1 MLKILTFEDLIK
13 ALDEKKVKTFDS
25 KKEGYQLC
33 VQVPATFEEEKVE
46 DSSRAGL
53 MRVKIK
59 VMHLGRNRNGS
70 AVSEKSAKKAF
81 ASFKNRPV
89 LGAIHQLE
97 NGEWDFDAHNR
108 EVVTN
113 EDGEEEIHYIEQ
125 QIGSFTEE
133 TPFFEYDKEQ
143 DKTYVCAYAV
153 IPEEYTK
160 AADIIRRKNGTKN
173 SCELCINELSYDA
186 KEKTLNLDDWYLNAS
201 TFLGTDSDGEAVEEG
216 MVGSRADIV
225 DFSVENNSVM
235 PKSFEEKVLEK
246 LENINTALANFQ
258 INNNSKEGGNEMKL
272 NELLE
277 KYAKTM
283 EDITFDVERLS
294 DEELEAK
301 FQEVFGEEAPSE
313 EAGEASTENMEE
325 DKEPETEGTTEE
337 SAEEASEE
345 ETQETEE
352 PVVEEN
358 SVHDTTKKFSVN
370 INNKDYLFESS
381 LDETIYALETVVNDT
396 YAEADNAYYSAKVYD
411 KYVVMIDWYSGKA
424 YKQNYK
430 KRNDVYSL
438 IGDRVEVFARYLTRE
453 EEQAIDDLRSK
464 YSAVE
469 EKLNKYVA
477 QENVEKK
484 EALLESEDYEAIR
497 ESEDFV
503 EFAED
508 VRAEGNEAKYSVED
522 VQKKCDEMLLSYAK
536 SKAKFSAAEKKP
548 TKKYVRTNAAKEEGY
563 KPYGHLFDGYKN

>member
-1 MLKILTFEDLIK
+1 
-13 ALDEKKVKTFDS
+13 
-25 KKEGYQLC
+25 
-33 VQVPATFEEEKVE
+33 
-46 DSSRAGL
+46 

-97 NGEWDFDAHNR
+97 NGDWDFDAHNR
-108 EVVTN
+108 EVVAN

-201 TFLGTDSDGEAVEEG
+201 TFLGTDSEGEAVEEG

-235 PKSFEEKVLEK
+235 SKSFEEKVLEK

-258 INNNSKEGGNEMKL
+258 INNNSKEGRNEMKL

-283 EDITFDVERLS
+283 EDITFDMEGLS

-325 DKEPETEGTTEE
+325 NKEPETEETTEE

-352 PVVEEN
+352 PVVEVN
-358 SVHDTTKKFSVN
+358 SVHNTTKKFSVN

-396 YAEADNAYYSAKVYD
+396 YAEADNAYYSVKVYD

-438 IGDRVEVFARYLTRE
+438 TGDRVEVFARYLTRE

-464 YSAVE
+464 YSTVE

-477 QENVEKK
+477 LENAEKK

-497 ESEDFV
+497 ESEEFT

-522 VQKKCDEMLLSYAK
+522 VQKKCDEILLSYAK
-536 SKAKFSAAEKKP
+536 SKAKFTAAEKKP
-548 TKKYVRTNAAKEEGY
+548 TKKYIRTNAAKEEGY

>member
-46 DSSRAGL
+46 DSSREGL

-201 TFLGTDSDGEAVEEG
+201 TFLEP
-216 MVGSRADIV
+216 IL
-225 DFSVENNSVM
+225 
-235 PKSFEEKVLEK
+235 KEKQL
-246 LENINTALANFQ
+246 
-258 INNNSKEGGNEMKL
+258 
-272 NELLE
+272 
-277 KYAKTM
+277 
-283 EDITFDVERLS
+283 
-294 DEELEAK
+294 
-301 FQEVFGEEAPSE
+301 
-313 EAGEASTENMEE
+313 
-325 DKEPETEGTTEE
+325 
-337 SAEEASEE
+337 
-345 ETQETEE
+345 
-352 PVVEEN
+352 
-358 SVHDTTKKFSVN
+358 
-370 INNKDYLFESS
+370 
-381 LDETIYALETVVNDT
+381 
-396 YAEADNAYYSAKVYD
+396 
-411 KYVVMIDWYSGKA
+411 
-424 YKQNYK
+424 
-430 KRNDVYSL
+430 
-438 IGDRVEVFARYLTRE
+438 
-453 EEQAIDDLRSK
+453 
-464 YSAVE
+464 
-469 EKLNKYVA
+469 
-477 QENVEKK
+477 KK
-484 EALLESEDYEAIR
+484 EW
-497 ESEDFV
+497 
-503 EFAED
+503 
-508 VRAEGNEAKYSVED
+508 
-522 VQKKCDEMLLSYAK
+522 
-536 SKAKFSAAEKKP
+536 
-548 TKKYVRTNAAKEEGY
+548 
-563 KPYGHLFDGYKN
+563 

>member
-1 MLKILTFEDLIK
+1 MKKMYKVLTFEDLMK
-13 ALDEKKVKTFDS
+13 ALEEKKMKTFDS
-25 KKEGYQLC
+25 KKEGYKLC
-33 VQVPATFEEEKVE
+33 VQVPTTFEEEDVE

-70 AVSEKSAKKAF
+70 SVSEKSAKKAF

-113 EDGEEEIHYIEQ
+113 ENGEEEIHYIEQ

-153 IPEEYTK
+153 IPEDYTK
-160 AADIIRRKNGTKN
+160 AAEIIRRKNGTKN

-186 KEKTLNLDDWYLNAS
+186 KNKTLNLNDWYLNAS
-201 TFLGTDSDGEAVEEG
+201 TFLGTDSDGEPVDEG
-216 MVGSRADIV
+216 MLGSRADIV

-235 PKSFEEKVLEK
+235 PETFEEKVLEK
-246 LENINTALANFQ
+246 LENISTALSNFQ
-258 INNNSKEGGNEMKL
+258 INTKSKEGGNETLKL
-272 NELLE
+272 KELLE
-277 KYAKTM
+277 KYSKTM
-283 EDITFDVERLS
+283 EDITFETEGLS

-301 FQEVFGEEAPSE
+301 FQEVFGDTPSE
-313 EAGEASTENMEE
+313 EDEVNAENMEK
-325 DKEPETEGTTEE
+325 DETEEVPEE
-337 SAEEASEE
+337 MAEEPSKG
-345 ETQETEE
+345 ETEETEE
-352 PVVEEN
+352 PEIEEN
-358 SVHDTTKKFSVN
+358 TVHNTTKKFSIN

-381 LDETIYALETVVNDT
+381 LDETIYALETVINNT
-396 YAEADNAYYSAKVYD
+396 YAEADNAYYGAKVYD
-411 KYVVMIDWYSGKA
+411 KYVVMIDYYSGKA

-438 IGDRVEVFARYLTRE
+438 TGDRVEVFARYLTRE
-453 EEQAIDDLRSK
+453 EEQTIDDMRNK
-464 YSAVE
+464 YSAAE
-469 EKLNKYVA
+469 EKLNKYIA
-477 QENVEKK
+477 KENAEMK
-484 EALLESEDYEAIR
+484 EVILESEDYEAIR
-497 ESEDFV
+497 ESEEFT

-522 VQKKCDEMLLSYAK
+522 VQKKCDDMLLSYAK
-536 SKAKFSAAEKKP
+536 SKAKFSAGEKK
-548 TKKYVRTNAAKEEGY
+548 TAKKYIRTNAEKEEGY

>member
-1 MLKILTFEDLIK
+1 MLKILTFEDLMK
-13 ALDEKKVKTFDS
+13 AFEEKKLKTFDS

-33 VQVPATFEEEKVE
+33 VQVPATFEEEKAE
-46 DSSRAGL
+46 DNSRAGL

-70 AVSEKSAKKAF
+70 AVSEKSA
-81 ASFKNRPV
+81 RPV

-113 EDGEEEIHYIEQ
+113 ENGEEEIHYIEQ

-153 IPEEYTK
+153 IPEDYTK
-160 AADIIRRKNGTKN
+160 AAEIIRRKNGTKN

-201 TFLGTDSDGEAVEEG
+201 TFLGTDSEGEAVEEG

-235 PKSFEEKVLEK
+235 SKSFEEKVLEK

-283 EDITFDVERLS
+283 EDITFDMEGLS

-430 KRNDVYSL
+430 KR
-438 IGDRVEVFARYLTRE
+438 
-453 EEQAIDDLRSK
+453 
-464 YSAVE
+464 
-469 EKLNKYVA
+469 
-477 QENVEKK
+477 
-484 EALLESEDYEAIR
+484 
-497 ESEDFV
+497 
-503 EFAED
+503 
-508 VRAEGNEAKYSVED
+508 
-522 VQKKCDEMLLSYAK
+522 
-536 SKAKFSAAEKKP
+536 
-548 TKKYVRTNAAKEEGY
+548 
-563 KPYGHLFDGYKN
+563 KNS